1 MVHAAGI
8 PDFSTNFLN
17 SFSALPKIT
26 PCPKMI
32 IGFFAALINATAASI
47 YSLRIIGFGL

>member
-1 MVHAAGI
+1 MVQAAGI

-17 SFSALPKIT
+17 SFSAVPKIT

-32 IGFFAALINATAASI
+32 IGFLASLINATAASI
-47 YSLRIIGFGL
+47 YSLRMIGLGL